1 MCKCSF
7 LDSENKWQYIS
18 KIYFRFFAMF
28 IKHTNYEIGVH
39 EISLSGK
46 AAAIDLE
53 EPFFGDVSVVCKMNK
68 TSSQIV
74 LECSSSVKAR
84 LICDRCNEEYETEIK
99 SNFTALYFLIGK
111 RFSRTMTMFFILQG
125 IRIKS
130 ISRKSCG
137 IILTWQSP

>member
-1 MCKCSF
+1 
-7 LDSENKWQYIS
+7 
-18 KIYFRFFAMF
+18 MF

-99 SNFTALYFLIGK
+99 SNFTALYF
-111 RFSRTMTMFFILQG
+111 FD
-125 IRIKS
+125 S
-130 ISRKSCG
+130 I
-137 IILTWQSP
+137 